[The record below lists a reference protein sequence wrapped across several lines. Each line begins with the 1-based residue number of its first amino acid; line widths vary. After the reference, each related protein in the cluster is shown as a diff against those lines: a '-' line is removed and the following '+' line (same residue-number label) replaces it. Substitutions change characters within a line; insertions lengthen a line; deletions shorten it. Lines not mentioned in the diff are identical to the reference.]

1 MFNRHLNVDVKQK
14 VVSFHMHNS
23 LDEALQASFT
33 LHAAQALV
41 LIVPFCRLFGCRA
54 RNARLMPSPQTTHYN
69 TSAYL
74 LYYNCAVIKS
84 YLLSFFQAKL
94 WCLMPRQTM
103 ISFDLTL
110 GALAYSFATLG
121 REL

>member
-41 LIVPFCRLFGCRA
+41 LIVAFCRLFGCRA
-54 RNARLMPSPQTTHYN
+54 RNARLMPSPQTTITQAH
-69 TSAYL
+69 T
-74 LYYNCAVIKS
+74 YYITIA
-84 YLLSFFQAKL
+84 Q
-94 WCLMPRQTM
+94 
-103 ISFDLTL
+103 
-110 GALAYSFATLG
+110 
-121 REL
+121 